1 MIIGNVVG
9 GKPLIK
15 SYILETEDGKEIPA
29 VLTDQEVV
37 FTATP
42 NDIREGKVAATG
54 EGVTVGEKY
63 IPSYHT
69 SEGYRIIQPNHKFT
83 IPLKTLDRYKYTK
96 LQAIICP
103 FSKSISES
111 VSAEKVSIDSKVYNV
126 KSDVSISIVE
136 TDDLEQSIDLGITN
150 STDTPSILRYFT
162 YKEII

>member
-54 EGVTVGEKY
+54 DGVTVGEKV

-69 SEGYRIIQPNHKFT
+69 SEGVAYIPSGTKFMIQ
-83 IPLKTLDRYKYTK
+83 LKTLDLYKYTK

-103 FSKSISES
+103 FERSTSES
-111 VSAEKVSIDSKVYNV
+111 VTAEKVSMDSKVYNV
-126 KSDVSISIVE
+126 KSNTSISNVGIDE
-136 TDDLEQSIDLGITN
+136 TLQSIDLGIVN
-150 STDTPSILRYFT
+150 STDRPFIIRYFT
-162 YKEII
+162 YKEID